1 MIWYRNIKYAGYI
14 DVSDYFQND
23 DSKKELSVVRGW
35 VKDILL
41 GLLWCTLILLI
52 FMFSLGK
59 ESRFIY
65 TDF

>member
-1 MIWYRNIKYAGYI
+1 MNK
-14 DVSDYFQND
+14 VKQ
-23 DSKKELSVVRGW
+23 LL
-35 VKDILL
+35 KDIGL
-41 GLLWCTLILLI
+41 GLLWCMIIIAI